1 MTTVTKHEDAV
12 MKMGFDYF
20 RDTILKTLNIH
31 YEFVDSKPTEAI
43 EIHIDNL
50 YMDYNFLTTED
61 VIVHIEFQTT
71 EDHVTDDLMRFHV
84 YEAILM
90 RKEKKKVITYV
101 IYSGGIKKVK
111 TKLDCGIYTYQVN
124 PVYLTGHDADEIFQ
138 SVKAKIEAGEPLS
151 EDDFA
156 NLTLTPLMTS
166 KMCRKDVIKEAI
178 QIVNQEK
185 QLTAEKTMAMLY
197 TLADKFL
204 SAGELN
210 EIKEVLAMTR
220 LGQMLYDDGVK
231 KGMERGMEKKDNQL
245 TELTARLLEENRLD
259 DLKRSTEDK
268 EFKEQL
274 LKEFGIE

>member
-84 YEAILM
+84 YEALLM

-101 IYSGGIKKVK
+101 IYSGGIEKVR
-111 TKLDCGIYTYQVN
+111 TELECGIHTYRVN
-124 PVYLTGHDADEIFQ
+124 PIYLTGHDADEIFQ

-178 QIVNQEK
+178 QIVKQEK

-220 LGQMLYDDGVK
+220 IGQMLYDDGVK
-231 KGMERGMEKKDNQL
+231 KGMERGREEGQKQL
-245 TELTARLLEENRLD
+245 TELMNKLIEADRLD
-259 DLKRSTEDK
+259 DLKKVAKDK

>member
-1 MTTVTKHEDAV
+1 MTTVTKHEDAL

-178 QIVNQEK
+178 QIVKQEK
-185 QLTAEKTMAMLY
+185 QLTAEKTIAMLY

-220 LGQMLYDDGVK
+220 LGQMLYDDGMK
-231 KGMERGMEKKDNQL
+231 KGMEKKENQL

-259 DLKRSTEDK
+259 DLRRSTEDK

>member
-138 SVKAKIEAGEPLS
+138 SVKAKIEAGEPLN

-178 QIVNQEK
+178 QIVKQEK
-185 QLTAEKTMAMLY
+185 QLTAEKTIAMLY

-220 LGQMLYDDGVK
+220 LGQMLYDDGMK
-231 KGMERGMEKKDNQL
+231 KGMEKKDNQL

-259 DLKRSTEDK
+259 DLRRSTEDK

>member
-43 EIHIDNL
+43 EIYIDNL

-178 QIVNQEK
+178 QIVKQEK

-220 LGQMLYDDGVK
+220 IGQMLYDDGVK
-231 KGMERGMEKKDNQL
+231 KGMERGREEGQKQL
-245 TELTARLLEENRLD
+245 TELMNKLIEADRLD
-259 DLKRSTEDK
+259 DLKKVAKDK

>member
-178 QIVNQEK
+178 QIVKQEK
-185 QLTAEKTMAMLY
+185 QLTAEKTIAMLY

-220 LGQMLYDDGVK
+220 LGQMLYDDGMK
-231 KGMERGMEKKDNQL
+231 KGMEKKENQL

-259 DLKRSTEDK
+259 DLRRSTEDK
-268 EFKEQL
+268 EFKKQL

>member
-178 QIVNQEK
+178 QIVKQEK
-185 QLTAEKTMAMLY
+185 QLTAEKTIAMLY

-220 LGQMLYDDGVK
+220 LGQMLYDDGMK
-231 KGMERGMEKKDNQL
+231 KGMEKKENQL
-245 TELTARLLEENRLD
+245 TELTARVLEENRLD
-259 DLKRSTEDK
+259 DLRRSTEDK

>member
-1 MTTVTKHEDAV
+1 M
-12 MKMGFDYF
+12 
-20 RDTILKTLNIH
+20 
-31 YEFVDSKPTEAI
+31 
-43 EIHIDNL
+43 
-50 YMDYNFLTTED
+50 
-61 VIVHIEFQTT
+61 
-71 EDHVTDDLMRFHV
+71 
-84 YEAILM
+84 
-90 RKEKKKVITYV
+90 
-101 IYSGGIKKVK
+101 
-111 TKLDCGIYTYQVN
+111 
-124 PVYLTGHDADEIFQ
+124 
-138 SVKAKIEAGEPLS
+138 S

-178 QIVNQEK
+178 QIVKQEK
-185 QLTAEKTMAMLY
+185 QLTAEKTIAMLY

-220 LGQMLYDDGVK
+220 LGQMLYDDGMK
-231 KGMERGMEKKDNQL
+231 KGMEKKENQL

-259 DLKRSTEDK
+259 DLRRSTEDK

>member
-178 QIVNQEK
+178 QIVKQEK

-259 DLKRSTEDK
+259 DLRRSTEDK

>member
-31 YEFVDSKPTEAI
+31 YEFVDSKPTEAV

-71 EDHVTDDLMRFHV
+71 EDHITDDLMRFHV
-84 YEAILM
+84 YEALLM

-101 IYSGGIKKVK
+101 IYSGGIENAK
-111 TKLDCGIYTYQVN
+111 TELDCGIYTYQVN
-124 PVYLTGHDADEIFQ
+124 PIYLTGHDADEIFQ
-138 SVKAKIEAGEPLS
+138 SVKAKIEAGELLS
-151 EDDFA
+151 EEDFA

-166 KMCRKDVIKEAI
+166 TMCRKDVIKEAI
-178 QIVNQEK
+178 QIVKQEK

-210 EIKEVLAMTR
+210 EIKGVLAMTR

-231 KGMERGMEKKDNQL
+231 KGMERGREEEAKQNAA
-245 TELTARLLEENRLD
+245 LTARLLEENRLD

-274 LKEFGIE
+274 LKELGIE